1 MIMAIMERLGGFL
14 SELLPEEER
23 ELVQLGEFRDFA
35 RGEVLIRQG
44 EAHHGMFLVLSGSLA
59 VRVDGSMSSTELSA
73 IKKGELVGEMSVLDP
88 MNASAWIMGKE
99 PGQLWCISKSRFEDF
114 LAQHP
119 VAAVKIL
126 RAIAV
131 MLCRRLR
138 KTDDKVIRV
147 GEEGLPNKEF
157 EDDY

>member
-1 MIMAIMERLGGFL
+1 M
-14 SELLPEEER
+14 
-23 ELVQLGEFRDFA
+23 VQLGEFRDFA
-35 RGEVLIRQG
+35 RGEVLIKQG
-44 EAHHGMFLVLSGSLA
+44 ESQHGLFLVLSGSLA

-73 IKKGELVGEMSVLDP
+73 IKKGESVGEMSVLDP

-99 PGQLWCISKSRFEDF
+99 PGHLWCISKSRFDEF
-114 LAQHP
+114 LAEHP

-126 RAIAV
+126 RAIAI

-138 KTDDKVIRV
+138 KTDDKIIRGV
-147 GEEGLPNKEF
+147 EESLPNVGF